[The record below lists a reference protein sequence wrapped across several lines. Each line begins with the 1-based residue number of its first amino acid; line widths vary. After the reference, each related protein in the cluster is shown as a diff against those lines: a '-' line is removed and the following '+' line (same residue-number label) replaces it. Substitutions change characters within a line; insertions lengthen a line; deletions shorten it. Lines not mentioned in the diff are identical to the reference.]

1 MNRDQWEAV
10 CRKCG
15 RCCYEKVDLG
25 GGIIRYTDE
34 PCVHLD
40 TETNMCKVYER
51 RGEVEP
57 DCITLTEHLV
67 RTLHWLPEECAY
79 VEHVRHMD
87 TLAAVREIASAK
99 KRSRNSKGRR

>member
-25 GGIIRYTDE
+25 GGIIHYTDE

-40 TETNMCKVYER
+40 TETNLCKVYEQTR
-51 RGEVEP
+51 RG
-57 DCITLTEHLV
+57 
-67 RTLHWLPEECAY
+67 RAGLHNPHRASGAP
-79 VEHVRHMD
+79 
-87 TLAAVREIASAK
+87 TPLAA
-99 KRSRNSKGRR
+99 GRMRIRRTRQAQGYSGHGPGDCSNQETKP